1 MGLKPFIPYLFFLIP
16 FPFLKKGSNRSLG
29 FPLFFSLFFLLFFTS
44 NIGHAFLA
52 KEEDP
57 GNKIFSPHEQ
67 DEYFQLLQKTQK
79 KIKAHI
85 LANGP
90 PTPKEW
96 YREGQAYFD
105 AGFFSKAAVY
115 AMMGLEGER
124 SHTHRESL
132 FLLVRTLMTLRLFS
146 PAIPYLEDLIDE
158 KTGEEEAPLVLFLA
172 EAYFN
177 QGNYSEA
184 AAIIND
190 LPDSLLSLTDQGKKY
205 FIQGMSL
212 LYMGHYNK
220 AMLFLN
226 RVPPDHDRHLFSHYA
241 IALSYKRLGNPSM
254 SVFTLRELTQQASS
268 SDHQQSLYFR
278 DWAYLILGEYLLETH
293 PKEAREAL
301 ERVRSESPFFQ
312 RSLFD
317 LAWSYIQN
325 SEYVKAI
332 VVFRKLADL
341 YPDSIESWEGL
352 VTIGYCYSRLS
363 AYEKAVAH
371 YRSLLDGFTRSLQ
384 KIDLELEQVNQERKN
399 RFSFGER
406 QTREI
411 DPIHLG
417 LIFDSTFINLQFLL
431 VELRQMKNWFIS
443 MNGKSLKEE
452 QRYLERLGNRVL
464 ESMRK
469 RVTQENSRK
478 KRILEDLL
486 VRSSLGI
493 ARNLSPLDLG
503 RGRP

>member
-79 KIKAHI
+79 KIKAGV
-85 LANGP
+85 LTNGP
-90 PTPKEW
+90 STPEEW
-96 YREGQAYFD
+96 YREGEAYFD

-124 SHTHRESL
+124 SHMHRESL
-132 FLLVRTLMTLRLFS
+132 FLLARTFMALRLFS
-146 PAIPYLEDLIDE
+146 PAIPYLEDPIGK
-158 KTGEEEAPLVLFLA
+158 KTGREEALLALFLA
-172 EAYFN
+172 EVYFN
-177 QGNYSEA
+177 QGDYSEA
-184 AAIIND
+184 VAIIND
-190 LPDSLLSLTDQGKKY
+190 LPDSLFSLKDQGKKH

-212 LYMGHYNK
+212 FYMGHYIK

-226 RVPPDHDRHLFSHYA
+226 RVPTDHDRHLFSHYA
-241 IALSYKRLGNPSM
+241 IALSYKRLGNPPM
-254 SVFTLRELTQQASS
+254 SVLTLRELTQQVSS

-371 YRSLLDGFTRSLQ
+371 YRSLLDGFTQSIQ
-384 KIDLELEQVNQERKN
+384 KIDLELKQLNQERTN
-399 RFSFGER
+399 RFSFGEGER
-406 QTREI
+406 RGGRS
-411 DPIHLG
+411 IHLG
-417 LIFDSTFINLQFLL
+417 LIFDSSFINLQFLL
-431 VELRQMKNWFIS
+431 VEFRQLKDWFIS
-443 MNGKSLKEE
+443 MDGKSLKEE
-452 QRYLERLGNRVL
+452 QEYLDRLENRNL

-469 RVTQENSRK
+469 RVIQENDRK

-493 ARNLSPLDLG
+493 ARNLSPQDLG
-503 RGRP
+503 KGRP